1 MFKDLSGFHVKGVD
15 SKEARVALGRQD
27 SSPALDTS
35 DGGLNKSKRS
45 EVRGNRWSPALL
57 WTYNRM
63 ESQVNSGRLRFWEV
77 NKRHYNAF
85 FGMFARSSIFG
96 A

>member
-35 DGGLNKSKRS
+35 DSGLNKSKRS
-45 EVRGNRWSPALL
+45 EVRGNRWSPAL
-57 WTYNRM
+57 
-63 ESQVNSGRLRFWEV
+63 
-77 NKRHYNAF
+77 
-85 FGMFARSSIFG
+85 FGHTTEWSHRSVLG
-96 A
+96 D

>member
-35 DGGLNKSKRS
+35 DSGLNKSKRS
-45 EVRGNRWSPALL
+45 EVRGHRWSPALL